1 MQVSKGGETNW
12 FWKLRSQALLIGCL
26 ALALRVSHIH
36 ESAASPFFDAPVIDA
51 RTYTEMALDLAR
63 GAWAGALK
71 PFWQPPLYPYFLASI
86 FWVGGENYYWPRLVQ
101 ALLGAGSCI
110 LLLAIGHRLFTPG
123 IALGAALGAA
133 CYGPFIYFDG
143 ELLPASLAVFLNL
156 LFFFLVIRS
165 PYRDPGRWVLTG
177 VLMGLAALTV
187 VNILLFLP
195 VLVWWLWRL
204 DDPIPKVDKAKR
216 AVYLLLGCAL
226 IIAPVTVRNYVVSGD
241 WVLISHNAGINF
253 YIGNNPHYER
263 TVNIRPGKD
272 WALLV
277 EKPEIEAGIERP
289 SVKSHYFFAQSWQ
302 FISAD
307 PLGYLG
313 LLAHKLRL
321 FWRGDEIQRNLDPY
335 YARRDSTVLRL
346 LLWKYGLAFPFGLVA
361 PLALIGMACLWRRS
375 DAGAATLAA
384 LFLLVYMFSVVLFF
398 VTSRYRLPAVPFAL
412 LLASFGLSEMLRFR
426 QRKIILWPLFA
437 ALILAVNIGIGSMD
451 MAGSAEEHFAR
462 GDAYMRKGMQAD
474 ALYEFRIALER
485 QPDHGEALLRL
496 AALYAERREHVKA
509 IEAYS
514 TYVKKNP
521 EVPPARFLLGNAFLA
536 ARRYPEAIVQYENLT
551 ALRPDWAA
559 LFGRLGY
566 AYLMAGRPI
575 LAASAYRRTLEIRP
589 DSSVVRYQLARL
601 YETQDS
607 LAAATREYR
616 RLLDDEPERAELHTR
631 LANLLVAQEGAQQ
644 RTLPLEPNARISEAE
659 AHHRQAVELAPD
671 DVAGGWGLGMM
682 LAKLGRYK
690 EAIGH
695 FRRVL
700 ELDPQ
705 MIQTHFCLANLY
717 KRTGEEA
724 AAQEHMARYAR
735 ANREKRLEHKA
746 QRQARQQV
754 EEIFGGMGAKK

>member
-1 MQVSKGGETNW
+1 MQVYKDGETNW
-12 FWKLRSQALLIGCL
+12 LRQPWSQALLIGCL
-26 ALALRVSHIH
+26 ALALRVLYIH

-51 RTYTEMALDLAR
+51 RVYTEMALDLAG
-63 GAWAGALK
+63 GAWTGAPE
-71 PFWQPPLYPYFLASI
+71 PFWQPPLYPYFLALI
-86 FWVGGENYYWPRLVQ
+86 FGVGGENYYWPRLVQ

-110 LLLAIGHRLFTPG
+110 LLLTIGRRLFAPG

-133 CYGPFIYFDG
+133 CCGPLIYFDG
-143 ELLPASLAVFLNL
+143 ELLPVGLAIFLNL
-156 LFFFLVIRS
+156 LFFLSVVRP
-165 PYRDPGRWVLTG
+165 PYGDSRRWLLAG
-177 VLMGLAALTV
+177 ALMGLAALAV
-187 VNILLFLP
+187 ANILLFLP
-195 VLVWWLWRL
+195 VVVWWLWRL
-204 DDPIPKVDKAKR
+204 EDSIPNADKAKR
-216 AVYLLLGCAL
+216 TALLLLGCAL
-226 IIAPVTVRNYVVSGD
+226 AIAPVTVRNHLVGGD

-253 YIGNNPHYER
+253 YIGNNPDYER
-263 TVNIRPGKD
+263 TVNIRPGRD

-289 SVKSHYFFAQSWQ
+289 SAKSHYFFAQSWQ

-307 PLGYLG
+307 PLGYLR

-361 PLALIGMACLWRRS
+361 PLALIGMVCLWRRS
-375 DAGAATLAA
+375 DAGAATLPA
-384 LFLLVYMFSVVLFF
+384 LFLLVYMLSVVLFF

-412 LLASFGLSEMLRFR
+412 LLAGFGLSEIFR
-426 QRKIILWPLFA
+426 SRGRKIILWPLFV
-437 ALILAVNIGIGSMD
+437 ALTLAVNTGIGSMN
-451 MAGSAEEHFAR
+451 MAGSAEEHFAL
-462 GDAYMRKGMQAD
+462 GDAYVRKGMQAD
-474 ALYEFRIALER
+474 ALHEFRITLER

-496 AALYAERREHVKA
+496 AALYGERQEHAKA

-514 TYVKKNP
+514 TYVKNNP
-521 EVPPARFLLGNAFLA
+521 EATPARFLLGNTFLA
-536 ARRYPEAIVQYENLT
+536 ARRYPEAIVEYENLT

-566 AYLMAGRPI
+566 AYLIAGKPV

-616 RLLDDEPERAELHTR
+616 RLLSDEPEKAELHTR
-631 LANLLVAQEGAQQ
+631 LANLLVAHEGAQQ
-644 RTLPLEPNARISEAE
+644 QTLPLKPNARISEAE

-671 DVAGGWGLGMM
+671 DVAGHWGLGMM
-682 LAKLGRYK
+682 LAKLGRYE
-690 EAIGH
+690 EAIKH
-695 FRRVL
+695 FGRVL

-717 KRTGEEA
+717 KRTGEAA

-754 EEIFGGMGAKK
+754 EEIFGDMGAKE

>member
-12 FWKLRSQALLIGCL
+12 FWELRSQALLIGCL

-51 RTYTEMALDLAR
+51 RTYTEMALDLAG
-63 GAWAGALK
+63 GAWTGEPK
-71 PFWQPPLYPYFLASI
+71 PFWQPPLYPYFLALI

-156 LFFFLVIRS
+156 LFFFVLIRS
-165 PYRDPGRWVLTG
+165 PYRDPRHWL
-177 VLMGLAALTV
+177 LMGALLGLAALAV

-195 VLVWWLWRL
+195 VLIWWLWRL
-204 DDPIPKVDKAKR
+204 DDTIPNVDKAR
-216 AVYLLLGCAL
+216 RTAALLLGCAL
-226 IIAPVTVRNYVVSGD
+226 IIAPVTVRNYVVGGD

-272 WALLV
+272 WAQLV
-277 EKPEIEAGIERP
+277 EKPEVEAGIERP
-289 SVKSHYFFAQSWQ
+289 SAKSHYFFRQSWQ

-335 YARRDSTVLRL
+335 YARHNSTVLHL

-361 PLALIGMACLWRRS
+361 PLALIGMVCLWRRS
-375 DAGAATLAA
+375 DADAATISA

-398 VTSRYRLPAVPFAL
+398 VTSRYRLPTVPFAL
-412 LLASFGLSEMLRFR
+412 LLASFGLSEILRSR
-426 QRKIILWPLFA
+426 RRKIILWPLFA
-437 ALILAVNIGIGSMD
+437 VLILAANIGVGSMN
-451 MAGSAEEHFAR
+451 MAGSAEEHFAL
-462 GDAYMRKGMQAD
+462 GDAYMRQGMQAD
-474 ALYEFRIALER
+474 ALHEFRVALER

-496 AALYAERREHVKA
+496 AALYAERQEHIKA
-509 IEAYS
+509 IDAYS
-514 TYVKKNP
+514 AYVKKNP
-521 EVPPARFLLGNAFLA
+521 EATPARFLLGNAFLA
-536 ARRYPEAIVQYENLT
+536 ARHYPEAIVQYENLT

-566 AYLMAGRPI
+566 AYLMAGKPT
-575 LAASAYRRTLEIRP
+575 LAAKAYRRTLEIRP

-601 YETQDS
+601 YEAQDS
-607 LAAATREYR
+607 LAAAVREYR
-616 RLLDDEPERAELHTR
+616 LLLDGNPERAELHVR
-631 LANLLVAQEGAQQ
+631 LANLLVAQEGARQ
-644 RTLPLEPNARISEAE
+644 RTLPLKPNARISEAE
-659 AHHRQAVELAPD
+659 AYYRQAVELAPD
-671 DVAGGWGLGMM
+671 DVDARWGLGMM
-682 LAKLGRYK
+682 LAKLGRYE
-690 EAIGH
+690 EAIEH
-695 FRRVL
+695 FGRIL

-705 MIQTHFCLANLY
+705 MIQAHFCLANLY
-717 KRTGEEA
+717 KRTGKEA

-735 ANREKRLEHKA
+735 ANREKNLEHKA
-746 QRQARQQV
+746 QKQARQQV
-754 EEIFGGMGAKK
+754 AEIFGSMETKE

>member
-1 MQVSKGGETNW
+1 MQVSKGGATSW
-12 FWKLRSQALLIGCL
+12 FWELRSQALLIGCL

-51 RTYTEMALDLAR
+51 RTYTEMALDLAG
-63 GAWAGALK
+63 GAWTGAPK
-71 PFWQPPLYPYFLASI
+71 PFWQPPLYPYFLALI
-86 FWVGGENYYWPRLVQ
+86 FWIGGENYYWPRLVQ

-156 LFFFLVIRS
+156 LFFFVLIRS
-165 PYRDPGRWVLTG
+165 PYRDPRRWLLMG
-177 VLMGLAALTV
+177 ALMGLAALAV

-195 VLVWWLWRL
+195 VLIWWLWRL
-204 DDPIPKVDKAKR
+204 DDTITNIAKAR
-216 AVYLLLGCAL
+216 RVASLLLGCAL
-226 IIAPVTVRNYVVSGD
+226 IIAPVTVRNYVMGGD

-263 TVNIRPGKD
+263 TINIRPGKD
-272 WALLV
+272 WAQLI
-277 EKPEIEAGIERP
+277 EKPEVEAGIERP
-289 SVKSHYFFAQSWQ
+289 SAKSHYFFRQSWQ

-335 YARRDSTVLRL
+335 YARHNSTVLRL

-375 DAGAATLAA
+375 DADAATISA
-384 LFLLVYMFSVVLFF
+384 LFLLVYMVSVVLFF

-412 LLASFGLSEMLRFR
+412 LLASFGLSELLRSR

-437 ALILAVNIGIGSMD
+437 VLILAANIGIGSMN
-451 MAGSAEEHFAR
+451 MAGSAEEHFAL

-474 ALYEFRIALER
+474 ALHEFRVALER

-496 AALYAERREHVKA
+496 AALYAERQEHIKA
-509 IEAYS
+509 IDAYS
-514 TYVKKNP
+514 AYVKKNP
-521 EVPPARFLLGNAFLA
+521 EATPARFLLGNAFLA
-536 ARRYPEAIVQYENLT
+536 ARHYPEAIVQYENLA

-566 AYLMAGRPI
+566 AYLMAGKPT
-575 LAASAYRRTLEIRP
+575 LAAKAYRRTLEIRP

-607 LAAATREYR
+607 LAAAIGEYR
-616 RLLDDEPERAELHTR
+616 LLSDGEPERAELHVR
-631 LANLLVAQEGAQQ
+631 LANLLVAQEGARQ
-644 RTLPLEPNARISEAE
+644 RTLPLKPNARISEAE
-659 AHHRQAVELAPD
+659 AHYRQAVELAPH
-671 DVAGGWGLGMM
+671 DVDARWGLGMM
-682 LAKLGRYK
+682 LAKLGRYE
-690 EAIGH
+690 EAIEH
-695 FRRVL
+695 FGRIL

-705 MIQTHFCLANLY
+705 MIQAHFCLANLY
-717 KRTGEEA
+717 KRTGKEA

-735 ANREKRLEHKA
+735 ANRAKNLEYKA
-746 QRQARQQV
+746 QKQALQQV
-754 EEIFGGMGAKK
+754 AEIFGSMETKE

>member
-1 MQVSKGGETNW
+1 MQVSKDGATNW
-12 FWKLRSQALLIGCL
+12 FWELRSQALLIGCL

-51 RTYTEMALDLAR
+51 RTYTEMALDLAG
-63 GAWAGALK
+63 GAWAGAPK
-71 PFWQPPLYPYFLASI
+71 PFWQPPLYPYFLALI
-86 FWVGGENYYWPRLVQ
+86 FWIGGENYYWPRLVQ

-156 LFFFLVIRS
+156 LFFFVFIRS
-165 PYRDPGRWVLTG
+165 PYREPGRWLLMG
-177 VLMGLAALTV
+177 ALMGLSALAV

-195 VLVWWLWRL
+195 VLIWWLWRL
-204 DDPIPKVDKAKR
+204 DDTITNVDKARR
-216 AVYLLLGCAL
+216 AAALLLGCAL
-226 IIAPVTVRNYVVSGD
+226 IIAPVTVRNYVMGGD

-272 WALLV
+272 WAQLV
-277 EKPEIEAGIERP
+277 EKPEVEAGIERP
-289 SVKSHYFFAQSWQ
+289 SAKSHYFFRQSWQ

-335 YARRDSTVLRL
+335 YARHNSTALRL

-375 DAGAATLAA
+375 DADAATISA
-384 LFLLVYMFSVVLFF
+384 LFLLVYMVSVVLFF

-412 LLASFGLSEMLRFR
+412 LLASFGLSELLRSR

-437 ALILAVNIGIGSMD
+437 ALMLAANIGIGPMN
-451 MAGSAEEHFAR
+451 MAGSAEEHFAL

-474 ALYEFRIALER
+474 ALHEFRVALER

-496 AALYAERREHVKA
+496 AALYAERQEHIKA
-509 IEAYS
+509 IDAYS
-514 TYVKKNP
+514 AYVKKNP
-521 EVPPARFLLGNAFLA
+521 EATPARFLLGNALLA
-536 ARRYPEAIVQYENLT
+536 ARHYPEAIVEYENLA
-551 ALRPDWAA
+551 ALRPEWAA

-566 AYLMAGRPI
+566 AYLMAGKPT
-575 LAASAYRRTLEIRP
+575 LAAKAYRRTLEIQP

-601 YETQDS
+601 YEAQDS
-607 LAAATREYR
+607 LAAAIREYR
-616 RLLDDEPERAELHTR
+616 LLLDGEPERAELHVR
-631 LANLLVAQEGAQQ
+631 LANLLVAQEGGRQ
-644 RTLPLEPNARISEAE
+644 RTLPLKPNARISEAE
-659 AHHRQAVELAPD
+659 AHYRQAVELAPD
-671 DVAGGWGLGMM
+671 DVDARWGLGMM
-682 LAKLGRYK
+682 LAKLGRYE
-690 EAIGH
+690 EAIEH
-695 FRRVL
+695 FGRIL

-705 MIQTHFCLANLY
+705 MIQAHFCLANLY
-717 KRTGEEA
+717 KRTGKEA

-735 ANREKRLEHKA
+735 ANRAKNLEYKA
-746 QRQARQQV
+746 QKQARQQV
-754 EEIFGGMGAKK
+754 AEIFGSMETKE